1 MAWERRGGNL
11 YYYRC
16 EREGGRV
23 RKRYV
28 GTGEEAELI
37 AHADAALRLARKQ
50 RAAREEA
57 ELERLE
63 ALCAPLE
70 ELSEAAGVLARAQLV
85 ASGYRRRK
93 GEWRRARA

>member
-1 MAWERRGGNL
+1 VAWERRGGNL
-11 YYYRC
+11 YYYQS
-16 EREGGRV
+16 EREGGRG
-23 RKRYV
+23 RKRYIGV
-28 GTGEEAELI
+28 GEVAELV
-37 AHADAALRLARKQ
+37 AHADATLRLAREQ
-50 RAAREEA
+50 RAAREGA

-63 ALCAPLE
+63 ALCAPVL

>member
-1 MAWERRGGNL
+1 VAWERRGGNL
-11 YYYRC
+11 YYYQS

-28 GTGEEAELI
+28 GTGEQAELI
-37 AHADAALRLARKQ
+37 AHADTALRLAREQ
-50 RAAREEA
+50 RQAREGA

-85 ASGYRRRK
+85 ASGYHRRK
-93 GEWRRARA
+93 GEYRRARA

>member
-1 MAWERRGGNL
+1 VAWERRGCNL
-11 YYYRC
+11 YYYQS

-37 AHADAALRLARKQ
+37 AHADANLRLAREQ
-50 RAAREEA
+50 RQAREGA

-70 ELSEAAGVLARAQLV
+70 ELSEAADVLARAQLV
-85 ASGYRRRK
+85 ASGYHRRK
-93 GEWRRARA
+93 GEYRRARA

>member
-1 MAWERRGGNL
+1 MGAARGQPL
-11 YYYRC
+11 LLP
-16 EREGGRV
+16 
-23 RKRYV
+23 KRARGWPGPQEDV

-37 AHADAALRLARKQ
+37 ADADAALRLAREQ
-50 RAAREEA
+50 RAAREGA

-93 GEWRRARA
+93 GEYRRARA

>member
-1 MAWERRGGNL
+1 VAWERRGGNL

-28 GTGEEAELI
+28 GTGEQAELI
-37 AHADAALRLARKQ
+37 AHADANLRLAREQ
-50 RAAREEA
+50 RQAREGA
-57 ELERLE
+57 ELKRLQ

-70 ELSEAAGVLARAQLV
+70 EFSEAAGVLARAHLV

-93 GEWRRARA
+93 GEYRRARA

>member
-11 YYYRC
+11 YYYQA
-16 EREGGRV
+16 EREDGRV

-37 AHADAALRLARKQ
+37 AHADANLRLAREQ
-50 RAAREEA
+50 RQARERA

-63 ALCAPLE
+63 ALCAPVL

-93 GEWRRARA
+93 GEYRRARA

>member
-1 MAWERRGGNL
+1 MAWERRGCNL
-11 YYYRC
+11 YYYQS

-37 AHADAALRLARKQ
+37 AHADANLRLAREQ
-50 RAAREEA
+50 RQAREGA

-70 ELSEAAGVLARAQLV
+70 ELSEAADVLARAQLV
-85 ASGYRRRK
+85 ASGYHRRK
-93 GEWRRARA
+93 GEYRRARA